1 MINPRTSKPSP
12 FRLAIPVVATAALGT
27 ALYYRTRTSS
37 NKIPKGE
44 ELRKQRST
52 EGLSGAGLAGS
63 DFPSEGAHKGVPHTD
78 ASRHELPSSGAI
90 GAGEGGGKTNVRA
103 VDMFQSPPSTGDAYP
118 SSQKQQSGVRD
129 KDKTSDSA
137 TAGAKRAQ

>member
-1 MINPRTSKPSP
+1 MLNPRTTKPGP
-12 FRLAIPVVATAALGT
+12 IRFAIPVIATAAIGT

-44 ELRKQRST
+44 DLRKQRSS

-63 DFPSEGAHKGVPHTD
+63 DFPSGGAHKGVPNTN

-90 GAGEGGGKTNVRA
+90 GAGEGGGNTNVRA
-103 VDMFQSPPSTGDAYP
+103 VDMFQSPPSSGDAYP
-118 SSQKQQSGVRD
+118 SSQTQQSGVRD
-129 KDKTSDSA
+129 KDKTPK
-137 TAGAKRAQ
+137 TVTEGAK